1 MTKEQAIEVLRCNTN
16 LGYGIVIE
24 NESTQLIKEAI
35 EMAIKAL
42 DQQPSE
48 DCVSREGARQF
59 LYEEIDRLNNDE
71 LYDIFSKIIDDM
83 YNELPPVT
91 PTRKSGL
98 HWIERFDNFD
108 KWFECPY
115 CHRDSEYTY
124 NYCPNCGADMRG
136 TENGSN

>member
-1 MTKEQAIEVLRCNTN
+1 MTNEQ
-16 LGYGIVIE
+16 VI
-24 NESTQLIKEAI
+24 TRIKHNQMYKDDRETADYI
-35 EMAIKAL
+35 IKAL
-42 DQQPSE
+42 EQQPSE

-98 HWIERFDNFD
+98 HWIERSDNESM
-108 KWFECPY
+108 WLECPH
-115 CHRDSEYTY
+115 CHIDSIAAY

-136 TENGSN
+136 NENEDN